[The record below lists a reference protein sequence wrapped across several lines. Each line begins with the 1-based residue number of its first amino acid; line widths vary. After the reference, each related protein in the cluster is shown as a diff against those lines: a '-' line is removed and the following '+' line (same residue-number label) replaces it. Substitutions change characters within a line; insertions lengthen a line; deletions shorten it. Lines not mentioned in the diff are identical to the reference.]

1 MEALIL
7 VCALCVL
14 IFLGAPV
21 GLALAVLPVVYILI
35 TGDLPL
41 STVPYQMYEA
51 LASPPLIAVPLFLL
65 TGELMNS
72 GNITDRLLSLSRELV
87 GRFRGGLAQINI
99 VLSML
104 FAGISGS
111 AVADTATVGTV
122 MIPAMKKSGYPPA
135 FAAALTAIAS
145 TIGGIIPPSI
155 AMILLSSGLGLSV
168 GALFAA
174 GILPGLLVT
183 ALLMVTVYVVATL
196 KDFERY
202 KEPFRLRVFLRVAGG
217 AIVPLTIP
225 VVLVGGISA
234 GVFTAT
240 EAGAITVIMAFAFGL
255 LVYRSL
261 NWSVLAHA
269 MIRTTKLTGSI
280 FFILAASGPF
290 GWLLNRVGALEWLE
304 GWLTSYS
311 NTPILFSIVLVG
323 FILVVG
329 TVIEA
334 VPAIVVL
341 GPTLVE
347 ACTKAGYHPVQ
358 AGMVIVVGF
367 ILGAVSPPV
376 GIIYFTAAQIANETL
391 EKVGL
396 ALIPFMLVEV
406 LAMFLL
412 LWIPGF
418 SLLLPSLFGFIQ
430 N

>member
-1 MEALIL
+1 MEAIIL
-7 VCALCVL
+7 VAALCIL

-21 GLALAVLPVVYILI
+21 GIALAVLPVVYILF
-35 TGDLPL
+35 TGELPL

-65 TGELMNS
+65 TGELMNT
-72 GNITDRLLSLSRELV
+72 GNITDRLLAFSRELV
-87 GRFRGGLAQINI
+87 GRIRGGLAQINI

-111 AVADTATVGTV
+111 AVADTATVGTI
-122 MIPAMKKSGYPPA
+122 MIPVMKKSGYPAA

-145 TIGGIIPPSI
+145 TIGGIVPPSI
-155 AMILLSSGLGLSV
+155 AMILLASGLGLSV
-168 GALFAA
+168 GSLFAA
-174 GILPGLLVT
+174 GILPGLLVGL
-183 ALLMVTVYVVATL
+183 LLMLTVYVMA
-196 KDFERY
+196 FRNQYERY
-202 KEPFRLRVFLRVAGG
+202 TEPFRLGTFLRVTGG
-217 AIVPLTIP
+217 ALVPLLIP
-225 VVLVGGISA
+225 IVLVGGIAA

-240 EAGAITVIMAFAFGL
+240 EAGSITVLMALTIGL
-255 LVYRSL
+255 LVYRSFT
-261 NWSVLAHA
+261 WSSLAGA

-290 GWLLNRVGALEWLE
+290 GWLLNRVGALQWLE
-304 GWLTSYS
+304 GWLAGYA
-311 NTPILFSIVLVG
+311 NTPVLFALALVG
-323 FILVVG
+323 FILLVG

-341 GPTLVE
+341 GPTLVQ

-376 GIIYFTAAQIANETL
+376 GIIYFTAAQIADETL
-391 EKVGL
+391 EKVGI

-412 LWIPGF
+412 LWVPGF
-418 SLLLPSLFGFIQ
+418 SLWLPAFFGFIKV
-430 N
+430 

>member
-1 MEALIL
+1 MEAVILIT
-7 VCALCVL
+7 ALCVL

-21 GLALAVLPVVYILI
+21 GIALAVLPVVYILF
-35 TGDLPL
+35 TGELPL

-72 GNITDRLLSLSRELV
+72 GNITTRLLALSRELV
-87 GRFRGGLAQINI
+87 GRLRGGLAQVNI

-111 AVADTATVGTV
+111 AVADTATVGSV
-122 MIPAMKKSGYPPA
+122 MIPAMKKSGYPAA
-135 FAAALTAIAS
+135 FSAALTAIAS

-155 AMILLSSGLGLSV
+155 AMILLASGLGVSV
-168 GALFAA
+168 GSLFAA
-174 GILPGLLVT
+174 GLLPGLLIGV
-183 ALLMVTVYVVATL
+183 LLMITVYVIAL
-196 KDFERY
+196 RQNFERY
-202 KEPFRLRVFLRVAGG
+202 TEPFRLRVFLRVVAG
-217 AIVPLTIP
+217 AFVPSLIP

-240 EAGAITVIMAFAFGL
+240 EVGAITVLMALAIGH

-261 NWSVLAHA
+261 DWPTLAGA
-269 MIRTTKLTGSI
+269 MVRTTKLTGSI

-290 GWLLNRVGALEWLE
+290 GWLLNRVGALQGLEAWLS
-304 GWLTSYS
+304 SYAD
-311 NTPILFSIVLVG
+311 TPLLFAFVLVG

-334 VPAIVVL
+334 VPAIIVL

-347 ACTKAGYHPVQ
+347 VCVTAGYHPIQ
-358 AGMVIVVGF
+358 ASMVIVVGF

-376 GIIYFTAAQIANETL
+376 GIIYFTAAQIADETL

-406 LAMFLL
+406 FAMFLL
-412 LWIPGF
+412 LWVPGF
-418 SLLLPSLFGFIQ
+418 SLWLPTLLGFITP
-430 N
+430 